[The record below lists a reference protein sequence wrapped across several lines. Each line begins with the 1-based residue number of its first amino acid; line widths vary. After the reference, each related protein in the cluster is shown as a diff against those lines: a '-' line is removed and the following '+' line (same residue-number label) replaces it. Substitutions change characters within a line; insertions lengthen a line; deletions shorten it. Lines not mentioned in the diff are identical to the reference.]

1 MYLKIFFACFL
12 AATVIP
18 FGSEA
23 YFLLAIEEHNFM
35 PLILVAS
42 IGNTLGGLLTYWFG
56 WLAKWNWIEK
66 YFRVKKSKVE
76 GFKEV
81 LQKYGAWMGW
91 LCWLPVV
98 GDVIAI
104 ALGVFRV
111 SPIATVVTMFL
122 GKLFRYLA
130 LGYLAGV
137 IF

>member
-1 MYLKIFFACFL
+1 VYIKIFLACFL

-23 YFLLAIEEHNFM
+23 YFLIAIEENNYIS
-35 PLILVAS
+35 LILVAT
-42 IGNTLGGLLTYWFG
+42 IGNTLGGMLTYWFG

-66 YFRVKKSKVE
+66 YFRVKKNKVE
-76 GFKEV
+76 GFKDV

-98 GDVIAI
+98 GDVIAV

-111 SPIATVVTMFL
+111 STTTTIITMFL
-122 GKLFRYLA
+122 GKLFRYIALA
-130 LGYLAGV
+130 YLVGV